1 MTYYAEN
8 LKAIANKAREEQRAR
23 DKAQSIRLL
32 NTRINPLMKENAE
45 KGDMIMNYTVTD
57 ENINLVYIVDELEY
71 RGFKVT
77 VNKVNNRVLMISW
90 E

>member
-8 LKAIANKAREEQRAR
+8 LKAIANKAREEQRAK

-32 NTRINPLMKENAE
+32 NTKINPLMKEEAE
-45 KGDMIMNYTVTD
+45 KGNMEMFYTVTD

-71 RGFKVT
+71 RGFEV
-77 VNKVNNRVLMISW
+77 KVNDRELNINW
-90 E
+90 GK

>member
-8 LKAIANKAREEQRAR
+8 LKAIANKAREEQRAK

-32 NTRINPLMKENAE
+32 NTKINPLMKEEAE
-45 KGDMIMNYTVTD
+45 KGNMEMFYTVTD

-71 RGFKVT
+71 RGFEV
-77 VNKVNNRVLMISW
+77 KVNDRELNINW
-90 E
+90 DK

>member
-1 MTYYAEN
+1 MMVHYAEN
-8 LKAIANKAREEQRAR
+8 LKAIAKKAREEQKTR

-32 NTRINPLMKENAE
+32 NTKINPLMKENAE
-45 KGDMIMNYTVTD
+45 KGNMIMNYTVKD
-57 ENINLVYIVDELEY
+57 EDINLVYIVDELEY

-77 VNKVNNRVLMISW
+77 VNNRTLIISW